1 MRVRSTSNY
10 NILVAGTRFT
20 MENGS
25 AIKVSIP
32 TVTQV
37 GSYSLYD
44 LEIEIQLNK
53 FKVER
58 FRISKRYSDF
68 VTLRKYLESQHAT
81 QLPDLPSKYAS
92 LYKRNE
98 TLLNERKVGLMNF
111 ATSLL
116 NDRQLRAESEV
127 LYFFNIPKSTI
138 VELNMLNADKSRTEE
153 KSIGLSISKI
163 DSAQQWMEV
172 YRTIKSLLQDSR
184 TKMFNKGNVVEIR
197 RNLKTA
203 ETNADL
209 LKSYLTTTQ
218 ELGSGEIR
226 RRKELLLSVTK
237 EITELNDMLRTMKL
251 TDLAEKAPYSSVNAN
266 DLFKT
271 HNSSGR
277 RTLGRIKESA
287 QTKKLDNQGLLQVQ
301 QNEMQDQ
308 DQSLSALRDMII
320 RQKQIGI
327 AVNEEIGIQNEL
339 LDSLN
344 QEVDQSTNKLK
355 VAKGKINKIL

>member
-1 MRVRSTSNY
+1 MESSN
-10 NILVAGTRFT
+10 T
-20 MENGS
+20 
-25 AIKVSIP
+25 IKVFIP
-32 TVTQV
+32 TITQV

-44 LEIEIQLNK
+44 LEIEIHLNK

-68 VTLRKYLESQHAT
+68 VTLRGHLESQHT
-81 QLPDLPSKYAS
+81 TRLPELPSKYAS

-98 TLLNERKVGLMNF
+98 TLLNERKLGLMNF

-116 NDRQLRAESEV
+116 NDRQLRAQSQV
-127 LYFFNIPKSTI
+127 LNFFNIPRSTI
-138 VELNMLNADKSRTEE
+138 VELNMLNVDKSRGEE
-153 KSIGLSISKI
+153 KSKGASISRI
-163 DSAQQWMEV
+163 DSAQHWMEV
-172 YRTIKSLLQDSR
+172 YKTIKSLLQDSR
-184 TKMFNKGNVVEIR
+184 TRMFNRGNVVEIR
-197 RNLKTA
+197 RNLKTS

-209 LKSYLTTTQ
+209 LKSYLSTTQ

-237 EITELNDMLRTMKL
+237 EIAELNDMLRNMKL
-251 TDLAEKAPYSSVNAN
+251 ADLSEKTSNSSVNTN

-271 HNSSGR
+271 HNPSGR